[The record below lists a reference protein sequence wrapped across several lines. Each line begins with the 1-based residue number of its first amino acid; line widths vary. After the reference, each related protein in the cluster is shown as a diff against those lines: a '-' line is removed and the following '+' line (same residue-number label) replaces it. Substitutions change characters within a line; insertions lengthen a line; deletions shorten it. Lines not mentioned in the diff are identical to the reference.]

1 MTPLATSLCVS
12 LLSEVGFPPGV
23 VNLVN
28 GTGLDLLEPLCA
40 SKVPR
45 LLTRIGSTAMGR
57 RMSGYSATSFKR
69 FSLELGWRS
78 QDGLEFKQKF
88 SKSVAAAEQ
97 AKEAATAF
105 VDTA

>member
-1 MTPLATSLCVS
+1 
-12 LLSEVGFPPGV
+12 
-23 VNLVN
+23 
-28 GTGLDLLEPLCA
+28 
-40 SKVPR
+40 
-45 LLTRIGSTAMGR
+45 MGR
-57 RMSGYSATSFKR
+57 RMIGYSATSIKR

-78 QDGLEFKQKF
+78 QDGLELKQKF